1 MKKLSSLIIALTI
14 CYGVEMTASHFTAQS
29 VKTWYPSLVK
39 PFWTPPNLA
48 FPIVWTL
55 LYTLM
60 AVSAWLVWQKTNVWQ
75 VFLPFGLQLALNFL
89 WSLFFF
95 GWQNPGLGLIDISLL
110 FCSIVWTINTFAP
123 HSKAAAWLLAPYLI
137 WVGYA
142 ASLNAYI
149 WWFNVHHGS

>member
-110 FCSIVWTINTFAP
+110 FCSIV
-123 HSKAAAWLLAPYLI
+123 
-137 WVGYA
+137 
-142 ASLNAYI
+142 
-149 WWFNVHHGS
+149 